1 MIRIGIDRID
11 EEPVRK
17 LLGSGRIGV
26 ISAASGVSSDYRY
39 PIDVLCEKFDVGG
52 IFAPEH
58 GSRGML
64 GPGELVAGGSDPF
77 TDVPVFSL
85 YTDEYTETNE
95 RKRSYTPSDESLKN
109 IDMMVFDMQ
118 DVGSRYFTYAS
129 TLFYAMQACGEKKL
143 PLVVL
148 DRPNPLGGEVEGN
161 CLDPKYRSFI
171 GLTSV
176 PIRHGMTLGEL
187 AQFYNGEY
195 GLNCDLTVIPV
206 TGWKRDMYF
215 DETGLPF
222 VRPSP
227 NLPTFESVLVYNGTC
242 LFAGTNVSEGR
253 GTTCPFTIIGAP
265 YINPVHLADRLNSD
279 SFIEGVRFAPAF
291 YIPLFSVY
299 KNEKVYGVQ
308 LFVKDKRALKPV
320 ALGVRMIEV
329 IKDMYPDQFEF
340 TKPSVEGAR
349 WHVDL
354 ASGNTDLRESGLGAE
369 QLMEK
374 WNAQAIRFQKENSKY
389 YLYG

>member
-215 DETGLPF
+215 DEGFELYKEENNSHRIVFTHLNP
-222 VRPSP
+222 PS
-227 NLPTFESVLVYNGTC
+227 LC
-242 LFAGTNVSEGR
+242 
-253 GTTCPFTIIGAP
+253 
-265 YINPVHLADRLNSD
+265 
-279 SFIEGVRFAPAF
+279 
-291 YIPLFSVY
+291 
-299 KNEKVYGVQ
+299 
-308 LFVKDKRALKPV
+308 
-320 ALGVRMIEV
+320 
-329 IKDMYPDQFEF
+329 
-340 TKPSVEGAR
+340 
-349 WHVDL
+349 
-354 ASGNTDLRESGLGAE
+354 
-369 QLMEK
+369 
-374 WNAQAIRFQKENSKY
+374 
-389 YLYG
+389 